1 MSRNKVVN
9 RIFCTILKKVS
20 SYMYNLLSQLVG
32 LKDMGV
38 TQTEI
43 KTPAAIRAILDIIII
58 RVILRLV
65 FSVEIIFSSSAFF
78 IFDVFITKTISAKGR
93 TIAPMDTRIAEHIF
107 ISDPV
112 VNNTVSDCSEI

>member
-1 MSRNKVVN
+1 
-9 RIFCTILKKVS
+9 
-20 SYMYNLLSQLVG
+20 MYNLLSQLVG

-78 IFDVFITKTISAKGR
+78 IFDVFITKTISAKNYCSHGYKNSR
-93 TIAPMDTRIAEHIF
+93 THLYQ
-107 ISDPV
+107 
-112 VNNTVSDCSEI
+112 